1 MSIQPQRTQ
10 YVFDLSGVR
19 SKSMGEIMRMRT
31 QWDTFERV
39 ENYNDV
45 IYQRLKLGNRD
56 KMYYQFQDREEA
68 NDYKNGQQL
77 HISRY
82 PNLSPSTFNSISNKP
97 MPNVVFSS
105 PPPYVSHTIKPNG
118 EFSEPIS
125 SSEQTGIVNDNTI
138 YQHVSTYNSLHTY
151 KYIFP
156 SNEEQLAYHR
166 AERLILLR
174 QVAVPK

>member
-105 PPPYVSHTIKPNG
+105 PPPYLQRHLSTPNHACPKPRVQPSVCGVLSVHTPRPTCLLFVFTLLASIGTETWCFNWW
-118 EFSEPIS
+118 IS
-125 SSEQTGIVNDNTI
+125 CSAPFV
-138 YQHVSTYNSLHTY
+138 
-151 KYIFP
+151 
-156 SNEEQLAYHR
+156 
-166 AERLILLR
+166 
-174 QVAVPK
+174 